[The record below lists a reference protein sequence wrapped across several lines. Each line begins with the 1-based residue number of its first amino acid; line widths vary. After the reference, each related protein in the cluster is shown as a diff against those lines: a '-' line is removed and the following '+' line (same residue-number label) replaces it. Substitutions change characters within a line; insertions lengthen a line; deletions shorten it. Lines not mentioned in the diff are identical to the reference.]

1 MSGHC
6 CVGYL
11 EPFPFVKVH
20 SDFQQSTAEL
30 QWSATDRSGMCSQCL
45 LNFSLLERH
54 LGRNG
59 KTLMQDF
66 GELNDLLPDKKEPF
80 NRGARQLTG
89 DEGSYLPKW

>member
-1 MSGHC
+1 M
-6 CVGYL
+6 GYL
-11 EPFPFVKVH
+11 DEPFPFVKVH

-66 GELNDLLPDKKEPF
+66 GHYMKLH
-80 NRGARQLTG
+80 QLF
-89 DEGSYLPKW
+89 DVHDN